1 MENVLTIAGSD
12 SLAGGGLQ
20 ADLKTFE
27 EMDTFGF
34 SAITSVIDI
43 FPQEVKMT
51 SLAPE
56 LLEQQLASIFDQ
68 VNLSGI
74 KIGLLGNI
82 EMVGIVSRYLEK
94 TAVPVVVDPV
104 FFFKEGSLDSQNSYI
119 EAVKQKLLP
128 KATITTPNLLEAQQ
142 LSGIKIDNVEK
153 LAEAAKMI
161 QALGCPNVV
170 IKGGTRLASQTAVDY
185 LLTEDN
191 GYLLEDNKVKT
202 TTINGAGCTF
212 SAGITALL
220 ARGTS
225 VIGAVKKS
233 KAFVHE
239 AIVDGVRIGNSS
251 GSVYQGAARREDH
264 DAKK

>member
-82 EMVGIVSRYLEK
+82 
-94 TAVPVVVDPV
+94 
-104 FFFKEGSLDSQNSYI
+104 
-119 EAVKQKLLP
+119 
-128 KATITTPNLLEAQQ
+128 
-142 LSGIKIDNVEK
+142 
-153 LAEAAKMI
+153 
-161 QALGCPNVV
+161 
-170 IKGGTRLASQTAVDY
+170 
-185 LLTEDN
+185 
-191 GYLLEDNKVKT
+191 
-202 TTINGAGCTF
+202 
-212 SAGITALL
+212 
-220 ARGTS
+220 
-225 VIGAVKKS
+225 
-233 KAFVHE
+233 
-239 AIVDGVRIGNSS
+239 
-251 GSVYQGAARREDH
+251 
-264 DAKK
+264 